1 VSALGSSGPTHPR
14 PRHFDTTID
23 TTIDTYIDTTIDT
36 NIGTT
41 IDTAPQR
48 NIGAAF

>member
-23 TTIDTYIDTTIDT
+23 TTIDT